1 MMITEKKH
9 NKKRLNEMAAFL
21 SGEDVSTEK
30 HRTDTGD
37 KNRILARYW
46 NAMGSGH
53 DSRKIDIEKAWE
65 KVRPAEENRLVIK
78 PVLRYSFL
86 IRAAAAVLVLSAL
99 GISGI
104 YLQQSLKKSTVTIS
118 TSGDEINREVILPDG
133 SHAWLN
139 RNTTLSYNRTFRG
152 STRDLTITGEAFF
165 EVVPDKEKPFIV
177 NAGEATVRVTGTSFN
192 VACSDRTERVEVYV
206 ESGTVILSGP
216 SGENIILEPGYIG
229 TVTGDELRKSVNE
242 NRNYMAWRT
251 GLLVYEDAALRDVL
265 PDLEKTFGIEVTVED
280 RAILDYRITTTF
292 DHDPA
297 ETIVNV
303 ICITFN
309 MRYAKDGNNYR
320 LIPK

>member
-1 MMITEKKH
+1 MIPEKKY
-9 NKKRLNEMAAFL
+9 NKKRWNEMAAFL
-21 SGEDVSTEK
+21 SGEDLSKERP
-30 HRTDTGD
+30 HTDTGGE
-37 KNRILARYW
+37 NRKLAKYW
-46 NAMGSGH
+46 NAVGSGH
-53 DSRKIDIEKAWE
+53 DSRNIDIEKAWE
-65 KVRPAEENRLVIK
+65 KVRPAEENRLIIR

-86 IRAAAAVLVLSAL
+86 IRAAAAVLVLASL
-99 GISGI
+99 GTAGI
-104 YLQQSLKKSTVTIS
+104 YLQHSLKKSTVTVS
-118 TSGDEINREVILPDG
+118 TSGEETNREVILPDG

-152 STRDLTITGEAFF
+152 STRDLIITGEAFF

-192 VACSDRTERVEVYV
+192 VACRDRTKRVEVYV
-206 ESGTVILSGP
+206 ESGTVILSVP
-216 SGENIILEPGYIG
+216 SGESLTLEPGYIG
-229 TVTGDELRKSVNE
+229 TVSGDELSRSVNE

-265 PDLEKTFGIEVTVED
+265 PDLEKTFGIEVAVED
-280 RAILDYRITTTF
+280 RSILDYRITTTF